1 MTEVSSSAG
10 AHVHRDPTLQS
21 CPSLGR
27 LRLIG
32 ARTSST
38 LANSALELGFSLAHD
53 SAPRDQVEDYA
64 ARKGWTIA
72 EAEKW
77 LAPVLN
83 YDPLVAALTAAE

>member
-1 MTEVSSSAG
+1 MTEVSSTAG

-64 ARKGWTIA
+64 ARIA

-77 LAPVLN
+77 LASVLN
-83 YDPLVAALTAAE
+83 YDPLVAARTVAE